1 MTWTPHE
8 NKPLLVRFSEWL
20 VEPDEWPAWVQFFL
34 LPKPLGRENFFFVRV
49 VLLIAMAFFSVQAF
63 FKGYESWIAQ
73 FLHNLNL
80 PVHETGHIVFGIF
93 GKPLITSLGGS
104 LFQTIMPFIPLYFA
118 VITGLQHYAV
128 VKSFYK
134 DPRTFVKNFLGLT
147 VGTLFLHLVVICTW
161 SLTHIPEARTFILA
175 FCICYIAY
183 LTFETIALILLIKQQ
198 RKQQK

>member
-1 MTWTPHE
+1 MAVPPCAKNRTIM
-8 NKPLLVRFSEWL
+8 KKYYVSLILLTI
-20 VEPDEWPAWVQFFL
+20 
-34 LPKPLGRENFFFVRV
+34 
-49 VLLIAMAFFSVQAF
+49 VLIVAAFCTLWF
-63 FKGYESWIAQ
+63 AQ
-73 FLHNLNL
+73 G
-80 PVHETGHIVFGIF
+80 V
-93 GKPLITSLGGS
+93 
-104 LFQTIMPFIPLYFA
+104 FQTIMPFIPLYFA

-134 DPRTFVKNFLGLT
+134 DPRTFVKNFLVLT